1 MSEPAYQ
8 AARLPAISQA
18 VLGWLTRPH
27 DQGWLAQACDWS
39 DTDWEVARWVTQ
51 VHGIAPLLHA
61 QSATWPGAAS
71 LAPQLRAYLAGQ
83 HQRSAARVG
92 LLLAELAEILA
103 AFEAD
108 GLPVVPLKGSLL
120 ATRYYAAPGLRL
132 MNDLDL
138 LVRREHEP
146 RAVELLGQLR
156 YGQVGRSWKHLMLA
170 RPEASGPV
178 VDYDGEHPANPR
190 SLDLHTQLAEAFW
203 GIRYDLSEPVWAG
216 AQPGRLLGHAALDM
230 PTLVLLQHL
239 VAHAVSDMIA
249 RRVRL
254 LHLHDIAL
262 VAARVDRRG
271 WEQLVEAAQSRREQ
285 RYLYPALQLASRQ
298 FGAVPADVL
307 AALRPGVPPSL
318 RDMLDQH
325 DIDQFSY
332 CNSAPTSFREK
343 LAWYRPGRERLVAI
357 RHMALPDPGE
367 VATWYPRLARPLL
380 LPLGYACYGAQM
392 LGWGLRRALGKPR
405 LHLAA
410 ARMGAGARAENT

>member
-120 ATRYYAAPGLRL
+120 ATRYYAAPGLRP

-138 LVRREHEP
+138 LVRREDEAH
-146 RAVELLGQLR
+146 AVALLGQLR
-156 YGQVGRSWKHLMLA
+156 YEQVGRSWKHLMLA
-170 RPEASGPV
+170 RPEASGAV

-190 SLDLHTQLAEAFW
+190 SLDLHTQLAEGFW
-203 GIRYDLSEPVWAG
+203 GIRYDLSEQVWAG
-216 AQPGRLLGHAALDM
+216 ARPGWLLGHSALDM
-230 PTLVLLQHL
+230 PTPVLLQHL
-239 VAHAVSDMIA
+239 VVHAVSDMIA

-262 VAARVDRRG
+262 VAARVDQRG
-271 WEQLVEAAQSRREQ
+271 WEQLVESAQARREE
-285 RYLYPALQLASRQ
+285 RYLYPALQLASGY
-298 FGAVPADVL
+298 FGVVPADVL
-307 AALRPGVPPSL
+307 AVLRPGVPPAL
-318 RDMLDQH
+318 NAMLDQH
-325 DIDQFSY
+325 GVDQFSY

-343 LAWYRPGRERLVAI
+343 LAWYRPGREQLAAI

-392 LGWGLRRALGKPR
+392 LGWGVRRALGKPR

-410 ARMGAGARAENT
+410 ARMGAGARAEDR

>member
-1 MSEPAYQ
+1 M
-8 AARLPAISQA
+8 
-18 VLGWLTRPH
+18 
-27 DQGWLAQACDWS
+27 AQA
-39 DTDWEVARWVTQ
+39 
-51 VHGIAPLLHA
+51 HGIAPLLHA
-61 QSATWPGAAS
+61 QSAGWPDAAS

-83 HQRSAARVG
+83 HQRSAARVE

-103 AFEAD
+103 AFEAA
-108 GLPVVPLKGSLL
+108 GLPVAPLKGSLL
-120 ATRYYAAPGLRL
+120 ATRYYAAPGLRP

-156 YGQVGRSWKHLMLA
+156 YRQVGRSWKHLMLA

-190 SLDLHTQLAEAFW
+190 SLDLHTQLTEAFW
-203 GIRYDLSEPVWAG
+203 GIRYDLSDQAWAG

-262 VAARVDRRG
+262 VAARADRRG

-285 RYLYPALQLASRQ
+285 RYLYLKG
-298 FGAVPADVL
+298 F
-307 AALRPGVPPSL
+307 
-318 RDMLDQH
+318 H
-325 DIDQFSY
+325 
-332 CNSAPTSFREK
+332 
-343 LAWYRPGRERLVAI
+343 
-357 RHMALPDPGE
+357 
-367 VATWYPRLARPLL
+367 
-380 LPLGYACYGAQM
+380 
-392 LGWGLRRALGKPR
+392 
-405 LHLAA
+405 
-410 ARMGAGARAENT
+410 